1 MILRI
6 PTDIDLPPHPH
17 PLPCL
22 PQAGAGGEGFLFFSP
37 PLTGGDGGEGE
48 KRGMV
53 MRRNSFVYSVTRWIA
68 RVVFC
73 LFYRIETEKEGVL
86 FDQGPVII
94 LPKHQ
99 YWTDIPMISLVIRPL
114 LHFVAKR
121 ELFKYPLIRNYL
133 SLLGGIPVDRQQTI
147 RTLNSFKS
155 LLSLLRAGEKIV
167 IFPEGT
173 YFRDGVGSGKSRLL
187 QMILSFQGELKYD
200 IPFVPVGIRYGE
212 RVGWRRRVEIRMGP
226 PLFAEK
232 ESDAISFTH
241 RVMEEIGRL
250 CGLPRCS

>member
-1 MILRI
+1 LNDQNGLNGLND
-6 PTDIDLPPHPH
+6 PND
-17 PLPCL
+17 
-22 PQAGAGGEGFLFFSP
+22 FS
-37 PLTGGDGGEGE
+37 
-48 KRGMV
+48 
-53 MRRNSFVYSVTRWIA
+53 MRRNSIVYSVTRWIA
-68 RVVFC
+68 YVVFSI
-73 LFYRIETEKEGVL
+73 FYRIETEKEEAL
-86 FDQGPVII
+86 PDQGPVII

-114 LHFVAKR
+114 LHFVAKK
-121 ELFKYPLIRNYL
+121 ELFEYPLVRNYL
-133 SLLGGIPVDRQQTI
+133 SLLGGIPVDRQQSI
-147 RTLNSFKS
+147 RTLNSFRF

-187 QMILSFQGELKYD
+187 QMILSFQAELKYR

-212 RVGWRRRVEIRMGP
+212 RVGWRRRVEIRIGH

-232 ESDAISFTH
+232 ESDAISLIH

-250 CGLPRCS
+250 CQLPRCS

>member
-1 MILRI
+1 M
-6 PTDIDLPPHPH
+6 
-17 PLPCL
+17 
-22 PQAGAGGEGFLFFSP
+22 
-37 PLTGGDGGEGE
+37 
-48 KRGMV
+48 MV
-53 MRRNSFVYSVTRWIA
+53 RRNSFIYSVTRWIA
-68 RVVFC
+68 YVVFSI
-73 LFYRIETEKEGVL
+73 FYRIETEKEEAL
-86 FDQGPVII
+86 PDQGPVII

-114 LHFVAKR
+114 LHFVAKK
-121 ELFKYPLIRNYL
+121 ELFEYPLIRDYL

-147 RTLNSFKS
+147 RTLNSFRS

-187 QMILSFQGELKYD
+187 QMILSFQAELKYR

-212 RVGWRRRVEIRMGP
+212 RVGWRRRVEIRIGH

-232 ESDAISFTH
+232 ESDAISLTH

-250 CGLPRCS
+250 CRLPRCSY